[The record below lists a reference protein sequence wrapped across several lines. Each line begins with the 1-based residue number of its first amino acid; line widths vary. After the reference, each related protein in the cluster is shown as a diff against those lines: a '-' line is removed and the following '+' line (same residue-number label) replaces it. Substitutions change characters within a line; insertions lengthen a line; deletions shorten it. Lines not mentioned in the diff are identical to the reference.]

1 MDIVLKQSTYM
12 AYISSGDV
20 PNFAV
25 SCCCVVSMDIRT
37 VTSEQLIEFVVAV
50 GVRQDHHGQF
60 LHVKAVVHILSISLH
75 VCFHHACIQMHDAVF
90 ITVFFMTFSYTVDKT
105 SCKFIYKKAWHVAR
119 NSIGI
124 KWWTF

>member
-1 MDIVLKQSTYM
+1 M

-25 SCCCVVSMDIRT
+25 SCCCVGIHGYQCWNLFRT

-60 LHVKAVVHILSISLH
+60 LHVKAVVHILSTSLH

-105 SCKFIYKKAWHVAR
+105 SCKFIYKK
-119 NSIGI
+119 
-124 KWWTF
+124 T